1 MLNPSPAPFSGAG
14 LFTSSMQ
21 TTLVF
26 SIHDSNGNY
35 WPYLYVSLRSVL
47 LGSKPQSVWVLH
59 DQTLTDEARQQL
71 ELLCASYK
79 SSITFGKV
87 TLPPYLAS
95 ANFGAFSA
103 ASIFRLGIPKF
114 FKDHDQVVYLDC
126 DLVFN
131 GVNIN
136 ELLEAAGDAPLAAIQ
151 DPYIGR
157 YQRHRDQL
165 SDLGLDSSNYF
176 NSGVLVM
183 RPKLLPDDLI
193 ERFQAFCKQH
203 PVQSHPD
210 QDFLNLQF
218 KDQWK
223 SLDSRFNYQACTFD
237 NTLFQPISS
246 YFGKVIHYAGK
257 VKPLQGSLAPAFIP
271 FWMHAAGLPKLAE
284 VFDQAALSYLEPE
297 GNTTD
302 RVRRR
307 HLNLATHIQ
316 KEN

>member
-1 MLNPSPAPFSGAG
+1 MP
-14 LFTSSMQ
+14 

-26 SIHDSNGNY
+26 SIHDANGDY
-35 WPYLYVSLRSVL
+35 WPYLYVALRSVL
-47 LGSKPQSVWVLH
+47 LSSKPQSIWVLH

-71 ELLCASYK
+71 ESLCVYYK

-87 TLPPYLAS
+87 SLPPYLAS

-103 ASIFRLGIPKF
+103 ASIFRLSIPKF
-114 FKDHDQVVYLDC
+114 FKDHEQVVYLDC

-131 GVNIN
+131 GVDIDD
-136 ELLEAAGDAPLAAIQ
+136 LIAAAGDAPIAAVL
-151 DPYIGR
+151 DPYIAR
-157 YQRHRDQL
+157 SQKHRDQL
-165 SDLGLDSSNYF
+165 ESFGLDASSYF

-193 ERFQAFCKQH
+193 DRFQAFCKQH

-223 SLDSRFNYQACTFD
+223 RLDARFNYQACAFD
-237 NTLFQPISS
+237 NSLFQPVSS

-257 VKPLQGSLAPAFIP
+257 VKPLHGSLAPAFIP
-271 FWMHAAGLPKLAE
+271 FWMYASGIPKVAE
-284 VFDQAALSYLEPE
+284 VFDQAAVSYLEPDPDAS
-297 GNTTD
+297 D
-302 RVRRR
+302 RVKVRR
-307 HLNLATHIQ
+307 LDLTTHRQ
-316 KEN
+316 KEI

>member
-1 MLNPSPAPFSGAG
+1 MTP
-14 LFTSSMQ
+14 Q
-21 TTLVF
+21 LVF
-26 SIHDSNGNY
+26 SIHDVTGDY
-35 WPYLYVSLRSVL
+35 WPYLYVALRSVL

-71 ELLCASYK
+71 ELLCADYK

-87 TLPPYLAS
+87 SLPPYLAS

-114 FKDHDQVVYLDC
+114 FKDHEQVVYLDC

-131 GVNIN
+131 GVDIDD
-136 ELLEAAGDAPLAAIQ
+136 LISAAGDAPIAAVL

-157 YQRHRDQL
+157 SKKHRDQL
-165 SDLGLDSSNYF
+165 ETFGLDASKYF

-193 ERFQAFCKQH
+193 DRFQAFCKQH

-223 SLDSRFNYQACTFD
+223 SLDSRFNYQACAFD
-237 NTLFQPISS
+237 NTLFQPVSS
-246 YFGKVIHYAGK
+246 YCGKVIHYAGK
-257 VKPLQGSLAPAFIP
+257 VKPLHGSLAPAFIP
-271 FWMHAAGLPKLAE
+271 FWMHAAGLPKVAE
-284 VFDQAALSYLEPE
+284 IFDKSSLSYLEPDP
-297 GNTTD
+297 NASD
-302 RVRRR
+302 RVKVRR
-307 HLNLATHIQ
+307 L
-316 KEN
+316 KMSEP

>member
-1 MLNPSPAPFSGAG
+1 VGFFMPTA
-14 LFTSSMQ
+14 
-21 TTLVF
+21 LVF
-26 SIHDSNGNY
+26 SIHDATGDY
-35 WPYLYVSLRSVL
+35 WPYLYVALRSVL

-59 DQTLTDEARQQL
+59 DQTLTDEARQHL

-114 FKDHDQVVYLDC
+114 FKEHEQVVYLDC

-131 GVNIN
+131 GVDIDD
-136 ELLEAAGDAPLAAIQ
+136 LISAAGDAPIAAVL

-157 YQRHRDQL
+157 SKKHRDQL
-165 SDLGLDSSNYF
+165 SSFGLDASKYF

-223 SLDSRFNYQACTFD
+223 SLDSRFNYQACAFD
-237 NTLFQPISS
+237 NTLFQPVSS

-257 VKPLQGSLAPAFIP
+257 VKPLHGSLAPAFIP
-271 FWMHAAGLPKLAE
+271 FWMYAAGIPKVAE
-284 VFDQAALSYLEPE
+284 VFDQAALSYLEPDP
-297 GNTTD
+297 NASD
-302 RVRRR
+302 RVKVRKLD
-307 HLNLATHIQ
+307 LNSRS
-316 KEN
+316 